1 MSEKYRKAGVDEKK
15 VKNIISYIKKKAM
28 ETFKKNYV
36 LDEIGFFS
44 GFFKFPAEFK
54 NPVIVSST
62 DGVGTKI
69 LISQILD
76 NYSTIG
82 IDLVG
87 MNVND
92 VSVSGAKV
100 LFLLDYIAVGELKG
114 KREKEIM
121 DGIVKGCNLSD
132 CALLGG
138 EIAQM
143 KDVYG
148 KDGFDL
154 AAFCVGVVEKSKI
167 VDGRKIKKGDI
178 IVGIS
183 SNGVH
188 SNGFSLVRKIFKKN
202 DYKKYYEELGSTLG
216 EELLKPTFI
225 YSPLLYKLAENNLI
239 KGASHITGGGIRG
252 NLVRVL
258 RNDFKCVIEKK
269 KWDVPV
275 IFEIIMKKGKISERE
290 MFDVFNMGIGLIL
303 IVSPLKIEKVIKTIK
318 KQKFVPYIIG
328 EVKEGKKKEV
338 III

>member
-1 MSEKYRKAGVDEKK
+1 MSEKYRRAGVDEEKAE
-15 VKNIISYIKKKAM
+15 NIISYIKKRAM
-28 ETFKKNYV
+28 GTFKKKYV

-44 GFFKFPAEFK
+44 GFFKFPSNFK

-114 KREKEIM
+114 KREREIM

-154 AAFCVGVVEKSKI
+154 AAFCVGVVEKNKI

-183 SNGVH
+183 SNGIH
-188 SNGFSLVRKIFKKN
+188 SNGFSLIRKIFKKK
-202 DYKKYYEELGSTLG
+202 DYEKYYEELGNTLG

-258 RNDFKCVIEKK
+258 RDNFKCVIEKK

-275 IFEIIMKKGKISERE
+275 IFEIIRKEGKISERE
-290 MFDVFNMGIGLIL
+290 MFDVFNMGLGLIL
-303 IVSPLKIEKVIKTIK
+303 IVSPLKIERVIKTIK

-338 III
+338 ILI

>member
-1 MSEKYRKAGVDEKK
+1 MSEKYRKAGVDEEKAE
-15 VKNIISYIKKKAM
+15 NIISYIKKKAM
-28 ETFKKNYV
+28 ETFKKKYV

-44 GFFKFPAEFK
+44 GFFKFPSKFK

-121 DGIVKGCNLSD
+121 DGIVKGCNLAD

-154 AAFCVGVVEKSKI
+154 AAFCVGVVEKNKI

-188 SNGFSLVRKIFKKN
+188 SNGFSLVRKVFKKK
-202 DYKKYYEELGSTLG
+202 DYEKYYEELGSTLG
-216 EELLKPTFI
+216 EELLKSTFI

-258 RNDFKCVIEKK
+258 RSDFKCVIEKK

-290 MFDVFNMGIGLIL
+290 MFDVFNMGIGLVL

-338 III
+338 ILI